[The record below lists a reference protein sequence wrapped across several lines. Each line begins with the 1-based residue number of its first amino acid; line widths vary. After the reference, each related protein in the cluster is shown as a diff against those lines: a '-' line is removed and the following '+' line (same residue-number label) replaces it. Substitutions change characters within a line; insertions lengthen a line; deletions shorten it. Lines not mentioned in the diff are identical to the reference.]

1 MSESHTL
8 TAAVGMA
15 SAGRPALLATVV
27 GNLEEQRASG
37 GGAKIPFTGIVSVP
51 DSASL
56 PDALPAR
63 WKLVTGTR
71 GLAAQ
76 RNGVLEHIGDADIVF
91 FFDDDAVVR
100 PDYIARA
107 LEFFASHPDVVGITG
122 RVLMDGA
129 TRGEIS
135 ETDAAAAIA
144 ATVDEQPLGSW
155 AQTRVLYGCN
165 FAYRTAPNPG
175 IGFDARLPLYS
186 WLEDHDF
193 ARRLKRSGNLAR
205 VDDCVIVH
213 RGSSSGGRQ
222 AHRRLGY
229 SQMMNPIY
237 LWRKGSFP
245 LWLAVW
251 EIFRPTAK
259 NVAKSVIGNEA
270 SWRRVRLRS
279 NAMAL
284 GDALRGR
291 ITPER
296 ILEL

>member
-1 MSESHTL
+1 MPEPLEL

-15 SAGRPALLATVV
+15 SAGRPALLATVIL
-27 GNLEEQRASG
+27 NLDKQRSLDGASPLEFIG
-37 GGAKIPFTGIVSVP
+37 VVSVP
-51 DSASL
+51 DEKSL
-56 PDALPAR
+56 PEQLSSR

-76 RNGVLEHIGDADIVF
+76 RNAALEHTGGSDVVF
-91 FFDDDAVVR
+91 FFDDDAVIR
-100 PDYIARA
+100 PDYVAKG
-107 LEFFASHPDVVGITG
+107 LEFFAAHPDVVGITG
-122 RVLMDGA
+122 RVLLDGA
-129 TRGEIS
+129 TTGEIS
-135 ETDAAAAIA
+135 EVDAAAAL
-144 ATVDEQPLGSW
+144 TQSESQPSTGTW
-155 AQTRVLYGCN
+155 TETRELYGCN
-165 FAYRTAPNPG
+165 FAFRVSADPE
-175 IGFDARLPLYS
+175 IRFDARLPLYS

-193 ARRLKRSGNLAR
+193 ARRLMRSGKLAR

-222 AHRRLGY
+222 AHTRLGY

-245 LWLAVW
+245 LWLAAW

-259 NVAKSVIGNEA
+259 NLARSIGGSEA
-270 SWRRVRLRS
+270 SWRRQRLRA

-284 GDALRGR
+284 GDAVRGR
-291 ITPER
+291 VTPER